1 MKSYSPVELAQ
12 IFAQIAPN
20 SGVLIPAPSPIPAS
34 PKGGPALCVYLRYS
48 DIAAGTQDLEQRYWD
63 LLQQTPVVNGIGV
76 LATINGILSEYRM
89 GHAEVHR
96 TLNERFLSP
105 DLRVKVSE
113 YQPGG
118 PAFAGVF
125 NKVGCLQLMRHL
137 IVYGDRSMTSDDKDV
152 AALGEL
158 LLLTNQFIQPE
169 FQPVQASNLGLL
181 LQFLPIWDVCN
192 PRDLAYTLSRMY
204 TILREILPGKD
215 AQVPKLASKIG
226 IDPATITIDGL
237 SLDDF
242 LSAIF
247 GLYSYGRKMDSP
259 TQAQFDMREVFSKVG
274 FPSGVLETLVNA
286 RARTLSEFAQRLS
299 NDKPA
304 TREVFVDEL
313 RRRAFLSESLNVF
326 RTFPLFRVDSNRV
339 LILDLQFL
347 VELLTSG
354 VYWSLFD
361 SLPTG
366 SRDTFRELWGRLFEL
381 YTVGLLHDFYPS
393 TSGILTADLEHETGQ
408 VDALL
413 DFGPDVLVFEVK
425 ASLLTELAKRRVDE
439 AEFLKDFNRKFVRN
453 EKSAPKAVLQLVASC
468 KALADGTIRTATEPG
483 RIYPIFVSD
492 EPAVETFFFNTFMNE
507 IFQQELSNSPKVQPL
522 TAMSINNLEELLPY
536 VSENAFSWTELL
548 RSRFI
553 GKEVGTFSVHQ
564 AIYDLARS
572 KGLPPIRNQAIR
584 KTFDQVWSI
593 IKSRYKP
600 PVAK

>member
-1 MKSYSPVELAQ
+1 MKSYSSVELAE

-20 SGVLIPAPSPIPAS
+20 SGLFIPAPSPIPS
-34 PKGGPALCVYLRYS
+34 FSKGGPALCVYLRYS
-48 DIAAGTQDLEQRYWD
+48 DIVAGTIDLEQRYWD
-63 LLQQTPVVNGIGV
+63 LLQQTPVVSGIGV

-89 GHAEVHR
+89 GPAEIHS

-105 DLRVKVSE
+105 DLRKKVSE

-118 PAFAGVF
+118 PAFAAVF

-137 IVYGDRSMTSDDKDV
+137 IVYGDRSVASDKDV
-152 AALGEL
+152 DRIGEL
-158 LLLTNQFIQPE
+158 LLLTNQYIQPE
-169 FQPVQASNLGLL
+169 FQPRQASNLDLL

-192 PRDLAYTLSRMY
+192 PRDLAYTLSRIYM
-204 TILREILPGKD
+204 ILREILPAND
-215 AQVPKLASKIG
+215 SQVQKLASRIG

-242 LSAIF
+242 VSAIF
-247 GLYSYGRKMDSP
+247 GLYSYGRKMDTP
-259 TQAQFDMREVFSKVG
+259 TQAQFDVREIFSKVG
-274 FPSGVLETLVNA
+274 FPSCVLETLVNR

-299 NDKPA
+299 LGKPS
-304 TREVFVDEL
+304 TREVFIDEL
-313 RRRAFLSESLNVF
+313 RRRAFLGESLNVF
-326 RTFPLFRVDSNRV
+326 RTFPLFRVDANRV

-361 SLPTG
+361 SLPKEN
-366 SRDTFRELWGRLFEL
+366 RETFRELWGRLFEL
-381 YTVGLLHDFYPS
+381 NTVGLLRRYYPP
-393 TSGILTADLEHETGQ
+393 TSSILTADLEHETGQ

-453 EKSAPKAVLQLVASC
+453 EKGAPKAVLQLVASC
-468 KALADGTIRTATEPG
+468 KALADGTIRTATEPA
-483 RIYPIFVSD
+483 RIYPIFLSD

-507 IFQQELSNSPKVQPL
+507 IFQQELSYSPKVQPL

-536 VSENAFSWTELL
+536 VAENAFSWTELL
-548 RSRFI
+548 RSRFV

-564 AIYDLARS
+564 AIYDLARA

-600 PVAK
+600 AVAD